1 MHKRTPLLIRGLAT
15 GVMAIGLLGA
25 TVLPVAAQEIC
36 REEPFLAAVDGNGD
50 GVVSTA
56 EIRSVHPDNAR
67 LQELAGQLEAAGVT
81 GIRYTGCDDGTGNG
95 SGSGTGTGNG
105 ADASG
110 SGTNGSATGDGGAT
124 SANAT
129 GAGGSTGTS
138 ASGAG
143 GGDTTESTD
152 DVVITDMPSVGQG
165 ASTVSGW
172 DATMVTLIVGA
183 ASIMT
188 LGAALT
194 LRRRSLT

>member
-1 MHKRTPLLIRGLAT
+1 MRTRAALLIRGLAT
-15 GVMAIGLLGA
+15 GVMALGLMS
-25 TVLPVAAQEIC
+25 TMTLPAVAQEIC
-36 REEPFLAAVDGNGD
+36 REEPLLAAADSNGD
-50 GVVSTA
+50 GVASTE
-56 EIRSVHPDNAR
+56 EIRSINPNNAR

-81 GIRYTGCDDGTGNG
+81 GIRYTGCDGGTGDA
-95 SGSGTGTGNG
+95 GTGTGNG

-194 LRRRSLT
+194 LRRRSLA